1 MDYRRVGRL
10 WGRPHRVVGIGYRRA
25 SADGIRRSDVFWPCV
40 RWIRDERERGGGI
53 GICGW
58 LGGNYNTISEFTAEH
73 DGAAGVERYRGMLRG
88 GV

>member
-1 MDYRRVGRL
+1 MEFGGVTFFGHAFVGY
-10 WGRPHRVVGIGYRRA
+10 GMG
-25 SADGIRRSDVFWPCV
+25 
-40 RWIRDERERGGGI
+40 ERGGGI

-73 DGAAGVERYRGMLRG
+73 DGAARVERYRGMLRG